1 MDFFEL
7 NAFLNLSQT
16 LHFARTAEKVNL
28 SPSALSRLI
37 SRLEEEAGTS
47 LLERNNREVK
57 LTPAGAEFA
66 RFAKKCLE
74 EQEDILNSFRSSGDE
89 VSGTLHVYAS
99 VTACYSIMPPFL
111 KSL

>member
-16 LHFARTAEKVNL
+16 LHFAHTAEKVNL

-37 SRLEEEAGTS
+37 SRLEDETGTI
-47 LLERNNREVK
+47 LLERNNREVR
-57 LTPAGAEFA
+57 LTQQGADFA
-66 RFAKKCLE
+66 RFAKSCLDQ
-74 EQEDILNSFRSSGDE
+74 QEDIFNSFRAKGDE
-89 VSGTLHVYAS
+89 IAGTLHVYAS

-111 KSL
+111 K

>member
-16 LHFARTAEKVNL
+16 LHFAHTAEKVNL

-37 SRLEEEAGTS
+37 SRLEDETGTI

-57 LTPAGAEFA
+57 LTPQGADFA
-66 RFAKKCLE
+66 RFAKKCLDE
-74 EQEDILNSFRSSGDE
+74 IATDESCKTPLREMMETLNNR
-89 VSGTLHVYAS
+89 
-99 VTACYSIMPPFL
+99 
-111 KSL
+111 KK